1 MLKPPKQKQY
11 TYPDVPFPLFETNRS
26 GVILGSSGNGKSS
39 MLISLLLGPYRGKHS
54 RVWVCSP
61 SARPGIDS
69 LWDLW
74 RSYVQEHTDWGDEES
89 IFYDLS
95 PETLETLT
103 GLVETHGKVNA
114 LLKKRGKRKMHTA
127 CLIIDDL
134 ADTPELHSSTNLISR
149 IFLSGRHLGVQCICL
164 SQRWRALST
173 AVRSQACWLC
183 MFRLRNKKETDAVFE
198 ELSAI
203 YPVKTLQAMYEEATA
218 ERFGFMYVNMLAPT
232 KRDMFFKGFDY
243 RMTP

>member
-1 MLKPPKQKQY
+1 MPKPPKQKQY

-74 RSYVQEHTDWGDEES
+74 RSYVQEQTDWGDEES

-95 PETLETLT
+95 PACQSVASVLEMKERI
-103 GLVETHGKVNA
+103 VKSYD
-114 LLKKRGKRKMHTA
+114 LLSIFFSQ
-127 CLIIDDL
+127 IICKL
-134 ADTPELHSSTNLISR
+134 
-149 IFLSGRHLGVQCICL
+149 
-164 SQRWRALST
+164 
-173 AVRSQACWLC
+173 
-183 MFRLRNKKETDAVFE
+183 
-198 ELSAI
+198 
-203 YPVKTLQAMYEEATA
+203 YPIRECSCA
-218 ERFGFMYVNMLAPT
+218 
-232 KRDMFFKGFDY
+232 
-243 RMTP
+243 

>member
-1 MLKPPKQKQY
+1 MLKAPKQKQY
-11 TYPDVPFPLFETNRS
+11 VYPDVPFPLFETNRS

-39 MLISLLLGPYRGKHS
+39 MLISLLLGPYRNKHS
-54 RVWVCSP
+54 RVWICSP

-74 RSYVQEHTDWGDEES
+74 RSYVQEQTDWGDEET

-103 GLVETHGKVNA
+103 EKVETHGRVNA
-114 LLKKRGKRKMHTA
+114 LLKKSGKRKMHTA

-149 IFLSGRHLGVQCICL
+149 IF
-164 SQRWRALST
+164 
-173 AVRSQACWLC
+173 
-183 MFRLRNKKETDAVFE
+183 
-198 ELSAI
+198 
-203 YPVKTLQAMYEEATA
+203 
-218 ERFGFMYVNMLAPT
+218 
-232 KRDMFFKGFDY
+232 
-243 RMTP
+243 